1 MPEALIVDATRS
13 PWGKFG
19 GGLKDYSAAELA
31 SHLMRTLIQRNS
43 IDPTSVENVILGQV
57 LQAGAGQLPAR
68 QALIHAGLPVTTPGL
83 LINKVCASGM
93 RAVTL
98 AGQLIRASENDII
111 LAGGMESM
119 SNTPYYDMQ
128 TRWGAR
134 MGDKTLVDGMVHD
147 GLWCAFDDVHM
158 ANQGDDLAAKREISR
173 QEMDDWSV
181 MSQQRWGAAFDRGY
195 FDREVTPMPNKRN
208 PNHMALTK
216 DESPRPNSTAERLGQ
231 IATVWGTKAITAGN
245 APGVNDGAAV
255 LVVTSEEGAA
265 RLQAKPIAR
274 IIGHAEV
281 ATLPGEFPLASAW
294 AIQKVLKK
302 AGLTLDDL
310 AVIEVNEAFA
320 AVPLTYMQEFG
331 VPHEKLNVHGGAIAL
346 GHPLGATGAVLVSTA
361 VDLLEERNLSTAL
374 VTLCIGGGMGTATI
388 IERV

>member
-19 GGLKDYSAAELA
+19 GGLKDYSAAEMA
-31 SHLMRTLIQRNS
+31 SYLIRTLVERNS
-43 IDPTSVENVILGQV
+43 IDPESVENVILGQV

-98 AGQLIRASENDII
+98 AGQLIRASENDIV

-158 ANQGDDLAAKREISR
+158 ANQGDDLAAQREISR
-173 QEMDDWSV
+173 QEMDEWSV
-181 MSQQRWGAAFDRGY
+181 MSQQRWGAAFERGY

-216 DESPRPNSTAERLGQ
+216 DESPRPNSTAERLAQ

-265 RLQAKPIAR
+265 RMQAKPIAR

-281 ATLPGEFPLASAW
+281 ATRPAEFPLASAL

-310 AVIEVNEAFA
+310 SVIEVNEAFA
-320 AVPLTYMQEFG
+320 AVPLICAQE
-331 VPHEKLNVHGGAIAL
+331 LNWDPAKVNRHGGSVAM
-346 GHPLGATGAVLVSTA
+346 GHPIGASGARLTMTVAYQLQE
-361 VDLLEERNLSTAL
+361 L
-374 VTLCIGGGMGTATI
+374 GGGYGVAAICSGTGQGDAI
-388 IERV
+388 LLQAM